1 MSSIIHI
8 GRHNLGA
15 NYKNT
20 QYSKDNFY
28 VSTTTNKI
36 KQEKKLDGKRQA
48 CYRAIS
54 AAGRKCLDI
63 KGREQQSLDLK
74 KRFKNYAPQE
84 ETILKVLNAYYY
96 CCQGIYKDKDLKIK
110 ADIYSNLQKMSV
122 DSRIID
128 NVLLIEKIHSSSNT
142 QKTTNIL
149 SNNTKNS
156 FKKVHN
162 NKPVRLIQHSKQNVK
177 PVNRKKVTAKQLA
190 RLEFYTELHQY
201 LMGKKVS
208 SAVKMKQFIEMCKK
222 RGRSK
227 DDLKRLLVAYQH
239 KKATGKPLKVL
250 NEDKKLGLYSKD
262 IKELDSLW

>member
-1 MSSIIHI
+1 M
-8 GRHNLGA
+8 
-15 NYKNT
+15 
-20 QYSKDNFY
+20 
-28 VSTTTNKI
+28 
-36 KQEKKLDGKRQA
+36 
-48 CYRAIS
+48 
-54 AAGRKCLDI
+54 
-63 KGREQQSLDLK
+63 
-74 KRFKNYAPQE
+74 
-84 ETILKVLNAYYY
+84 NAYYY

-142 QKTTNIL
+142 QKTTNNL

-156 FKKVHN
+156 IKKVHN